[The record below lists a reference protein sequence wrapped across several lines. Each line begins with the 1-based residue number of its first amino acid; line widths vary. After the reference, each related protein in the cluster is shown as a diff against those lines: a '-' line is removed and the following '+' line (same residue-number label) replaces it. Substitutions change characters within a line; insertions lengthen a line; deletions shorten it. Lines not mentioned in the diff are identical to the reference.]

1 KSAAKESEK
10 RRQRSGSL
18 AAFVG
23 KAPLKVRLFSDVF
36 GKSAVK
42 VAAYTD
48 PKDACAAIAGESYT
62 LWLENE
68 DRTDDITI
76 IIIQIKALWIPVVG
90 WWCHR

>member
-1 KSAAKESEK
+1 M
-10 RRQRSGSL
+10 SGSL
-18 AAFVG
+18 VAFVG
-23 KAPLKVRLFSDVF
+23 KAPLKVRLFSGVC
-36 GKSAVK
+36 GKSAAK
-42 VAAYTD
+42 D